1 MTALAALALCAA
13 IAIPA
18 PGDDPPPCSAAGP
31 CVSSVIQAP
40 APACARLLP
49 VPAPLQ
55 QEDRWLAEDKL
66 RHFLASFGGT
76 NLAFGALRTAGL
88 DREPAMAGAAAAA
101 LAAGLWKEWR
111 DRRAGGLFSGKD
123 LVWDGLGILAGLA
136 LASATR

>member
-1 MTALAALALCAA
+1 
-13 IAIPA
+13 
-18 PGDDPPPCSAAGP
+18 
-31 CVSSVIQAP
+31 V
-40 APACARLLP
+40 
-49 VPAPLQ
+49 

-88 DREPAMAGAAAAA
+88 DREPAMAGAAATA

-111 DRRAGGLFSGKD
+111 DRKAGGPFSAKD

>member
-13 IAIPA
+13 IACPA
-18 PGDDPPPCSAAGP
+18 PGEWPQPDSAACPCIPPP
-31 CVSSVIQAP
+31 IQTP
-40 APACARLLP
+40 APARPRLLP
-49 VPAPLQ
+49 VPAPRQ
-55 QEDRWLAEDKL
+55 QDRWLAEDKL

-76 NLAFGALRTAGL
+76 NLAYGVLRTAGL
-88 DREPAMAGAAAAA
+88 DREPAMAGAAATA

-111 DRRAGGLFSGKD
+111 DRKAGGPFSAKD